1 MGIKGDG
8 GGVVLTTN
16 DGYGNANVCFNHKD
30 GIPDSAGS
38 SCRIET
44 SVDNNTGFF
53 LFEIGDSVSANQA
66 VALTETLKLT
76 TSAITYKGNTVWH
89 AGNLTNNNQL
99 TNGAGYITSSGTAAL
114 ANNLT
119 GSPSITV
126 DDITVNTSHDLSFG
140 SATRQMINLYGTVYG
155 LGVQSN
161 TLYYRSDT
169 RFSWFRDGSHSNT
182 ENNAGTGG
190 TVAMTLDGSSN
201 LVVTS
206 NVTAYSDI
214 TLKKNIESIPNALD
228 KVLNLRGVTYNR
240 IDIENEPRQTGVIA
254 QEVEEVLPEVV
265 NTDEETGIK
274 SVAYGNMV
282 GLLIEAIKEQQQE
295 INNLKEMIRN
305 LS

>member
-1 MGIKGDG
+1 
-8 GGVVLTTN
+8 
-16 DGYGNANVCFNHKD
+16 
-30 GIPDSAGS
+30 
-38 SCRIET
+38 
-44 SVDNNTGFF
+44 
-53 LFEIGDSVSANQA
+53 ANQA